1 MIVSNLIVRFIHSE
15 ILEKERIVW
24 EKMKELVPV
33 YRGKDVSALNPY
45 IGYYKAAAIAQ
56 KAHREGITLRQAA
69 IGSGEVT
76 AEEFDRWGDPA
87 RMVGES

>member
-1 MIVSNLIVRFIHSE
+1 M
-15 ILEKERIVW
+15 
-24 EKMKELVPV
+24 PV

-76 AEEFDRWGDPA
+76 AEEFDRWGDPDGGGKLIDGFHTDGID
-87 RMVGES
+87 V

>member
-1 MIVSNLIVRFIHSE
+1 
-15 ILEKERIVW
+15 
-24 EKMKELVPV
+24 MKEFWSVISCIVPV

-69 IGSGEVT
+69 IGSGE
-76 AEEFDRWGDPA
+76 EFDRWGDPR

>member
-1 MIVSNLIVRFIHSE
+1 VSV
-15 ILEKERIVW
+15 
-24 EKMKELVPV
+24 
-33 YRGKDVSALNPY
+33 LNPY

-69 IGSGEVT
+69 IGSGEGT

>member
-1 MIVSNLIVRFIHSE
+1 MGE
-15 ILEKERIVW
+15 DERI
-24 EKMKELVPV
+24 LIRNFLHSARLP
-33 YRGKDVSALNPY
+33 GKDVSALNPY

-76 AEEFDRWGDPA
+76 AEEFDRWGEPGPDGGGKLIDGFHTDGID
-87 RMVGES
+87 V